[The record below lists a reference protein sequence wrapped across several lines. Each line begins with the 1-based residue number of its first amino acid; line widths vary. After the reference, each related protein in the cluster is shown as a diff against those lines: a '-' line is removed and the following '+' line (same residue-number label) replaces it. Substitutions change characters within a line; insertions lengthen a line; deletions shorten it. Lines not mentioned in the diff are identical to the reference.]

1 MEPSIIK
8 GDSIIF
14 KLFDKQKSSLVKG
27 QIVIFRNKL
36 DICVGR
42 ISSIKKDFISIKPD
56 NKNYIDVF
64 KEWNRIPIDSVIGIL
79 LFNIKPSKNPLI
91 KK

>member
-1 MEPSIIK
+1 VVRDCFIKFIGFFDLLQIKILKYRLINIGDSVYMEPSIIK

-42 ISSIKKDFISIKPD
+42 ISSIKKDFI
-56 NKNYIDVF
+56 
-64 KEWNRIPIDSVIGIL
+64 
-79 LFNIKPSKNPLI
+79 
-91 KK
+91 

>member
-27 QIVIFRNKL
+27 QIVIFRNQL

-42 ISSIKKDFISIKPD
+42 ISSIKKDSISIKPD
-56 NKNYIDVF
+56 NKNYIDVY
-64 KEWNRIPIDSVIGIL
+64 KEWNRIPIDNIIGIL
-79 LFNIKPSKNPLI
+79 LFNLNPSKKPLI